1 MQVPLLKTHRRDG
14 LFLSIQQENSLS
26 RPCVGHSTET
36 PRPCPQLFEKV
47 KPIRLNQT
55 KIFPLHL
62 SVSLRFNSADW
73 KEGPQERREE
83 SERDSAWEQSRRS
96 NKKCWETAI
105 ESGRQDIKGGRSSS
119 SSSGGGCQLCS
130 CLKKIIHKASQVI
143 FQTSLPHVYGASL
156 FPIHADY

>member
-1 MQVPLLKTHRRDG
+1 MQVSLLKTHRRDG

-55 KIFPLHL
+55 KIFFPLHL

-73 KEGPQERREE
+73 KEGSTGEKRGE
-83 SERDSAWEQSRRS
+83 
-96 NKKCWETAI
+96 
-105 ESGRQDIKGGRSSS
+105 
-119 SSSGGGCQLCS
+119 
-130 CLKKIIHKASQVI
+130 
-143 FQTSLPHVYGASL
+143 
-156 FPIHADY
+156 